1 MWLQLTSSSFKL
13 SKDLCLPQPIP
24 DFSPVQSWYIT
35 INYLLTIEPE
45 NSIKDFYF
53 FKTFL

>member
-24 DFSPVQSWYIT
+24 DFSPVQPWYIT